1 MFVFNGKKYA
11 KNDAEFTSSLFDAG
25 GTCSG
30 FYKRTKNGIRL
41 FNMQREP
48 LAFIVTN
55 ESRYF
60 LVNMGE
66 ALGKLFYQYSIGDLQ
81 LNKLGFKSRPTIT
94 QENEMIREAMKQF
107 A

>member
-11 KNDAEFTSSLFDAG
+11 KNDDEFTSSLFDAG

-48 LAFIVTN
+48 MAFIVLHEPLKFIVTMFKF
-55 ESRYF
+55 EEKIRFMFSMSTSTAKF
-60 LVNMGE
+60 
-66 ALGKLFYQYSIGDLQ
+66 
-81 LNKLGFKSRPTIT
+81 LGFDNDPGMMDQDR
-94 QENEMIREAMKQF
+94 MIREAMKQF